1 LSEGEEVGGGGL
13 VEERLVVPFGF
24 HYDAALGIPLMQLF
38 GFDKH
43 KKLLILIETHL
54 PPSPKP
60 LPLPPPIINHLHI
73 PTAHNLLHPLPRIRH
88 NHRILLMLQPRT
100 NSLCRPET
108 PILHIKVLHEVQ
120 QSGIALNLVLVGG
133 VLVLGAVELGE
144 FGIEVIK
151 GAEFLQLR
159 EEVLAVVAPR
169 GVEVDEEGGVLGEGG
184 LEVGVGED
192 EEAVLLGDGGGGSGA
207 GGEDQ

>member
-1 LSEGEEVGGGGL
+1 
-13 VEERLVVPFGF
+13 
-24 HYDAALGIPLMQLF
+24 M
-38 GFDKH
+38 
-43 KKLLILIETHL
+43 
-54 PPSPKP
+54 
-60 LPLPPPIINHLHI
+60 
-73 PTAHNLLHPLPRIRH
+73 
-88 NHRILLMLQPRT
+88 
-100 NSLCRPET
+100 
-108 PILHIKVLHEVQ
+108 
-120 QSGIALNLVLVGG
+120 
-133 VLVLGAVELGE
+133 GAVELGE